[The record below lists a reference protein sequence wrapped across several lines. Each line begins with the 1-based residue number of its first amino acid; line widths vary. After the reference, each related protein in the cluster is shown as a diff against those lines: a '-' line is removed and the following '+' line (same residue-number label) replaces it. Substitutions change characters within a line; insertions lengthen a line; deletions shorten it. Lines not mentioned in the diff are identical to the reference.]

1 MKVLSDPE
9 LWQRAVAGE
18 PTAFGELFE
27 RHSKAIYMFAFR
39 RTADW
44 SLAEVLTSVVFLEAW
59 RRRADVRLVH
69 ESALP
74 WLFGIAT
81 NVLRNAR
88 RSLRRHR
95 AALDRLAIED
105 EPDFADDL
113 AERLDDRRRMREI
126 LVGYAKLPRG
136 EQEVVALCR
145 WSGLSYEETAVAL
158 ELPIGTVRSRLA
170 RARRR
175 LGELDGES
183 GHELDD
189 NAADLAEDAV

>member
-44 SLAEVLTSVVFLEAW
+44 SLAEDLTSVVFLEAW

-95 AALDRLAIED
+95 AALDRLALED

-113 AERLDDRRRMREI
+113 GERLDDRRRMREI

>member
-44 SLAEVLTSVVFLEAW
+44 SLAEDLASVVFLEAW

>member
-1 MKVLSDPE
+1 MTSDSE

-18 PTAFGELFE
+18 PRAFGELFE
-27 RHSKAIYMFAFR
+27 RHSQAIYLFNFR

-44 SLAEVLTSVVFLEAW
+44 SLAEDLTSVVFLEAW
-59 RRRADVRLVH
+59 RRRSDVQLVH

-95 AALDRLAIED
+95 GALGRIPLER
-105 EPDFADDL
+105 EPDFADETS
-113 AERLDDRRRMREI
+113 ERLDDQRRMREI
-126 LVGYAKLPRG
+126 LAAFATLPKR

-145 WSGLSYEETAVAL
+145 WSGLSYEEAAVAL
-158 ELPIGTVRSRLA
+158 EIPVGTVRSRLA

-175 LGELDGES
+175 LQELDTRS
-183 GHELDD
+183 GHALGVP
-189 NAADLAEDAV
+189 ADVVEEAT